1 VMESI
6 LETQSETIQSFLKGL
21 TGTVHVTFEEGTH
34 AAWLY
39 EVIKP
44 LVSEVIVCNPRA
56 NKLLASGNKSDRVD
70 VIFEKRAPGL
80 RGWLWTPDHVL
91 GDGRLRE
98 LDSEFEDFS
107 MNPRSSP
114 KRTLLM
120 LRITSRTS
128 LGIEGLPARPCR
140 LFQVQK
146 NRKPL
151 RCQATT
157 VSGFTRTRAE
167 RQSGQTCDS
176 HVQKSRSEGRS
187 LGRLGTERLRTL
199 TW

>member
-1 VMESI
+1 GNI
-6 LETQSETIQSFLKGL
+6 
-21 TGTVHVTFEEGTH
+21 
-34 AAWLY
+34 
-39 EVIKP
+39 EVDHSTP
-44 LVSEVIVCNPRA
+44 LVSEDQEDIENMERDGRDREEVNR
-56 NKLLASGNKSDRVD
+56 NKFLA

-91 GDGRLRE
+91 GNGRLRE

-140 LFQVQK
+140 LFQV
-146 NRKPL
+146 
-151 RCQATT
+151 
-157 VSGFTRTRAE
+157 
-167 RQSGQTCDS
+167 
-176 HVQKSRSEGRS
+176 
-187 LGRLGTERLRTL
+187 
-199 TW
+199 